1 MGKRSAN
8 ILIYHCKSLADCI
21 FLRMISNVLEIST
34 ITDGTILR
42 RVRNPCFITAIS
54 RQFESCRFWSLNQ
67 PIIEMRRASGE
78 GTKIELSGMIFNC
91 LAIITL
97 AFIGKSV
104 QPEALLRCLCCG
116 TEIAQW
122 ARHGAMF
129 GCTRST
135 AQICQEHNFPLDS
148 KHNWSIM
155 GLSDLVIGL
164 SVSQSGHLWFWRSNV
179 QYIRFTSFS

>member
-116 TEIAQW
+116 TEISQW
-122 ARHGAMF
+122 ARHGLCLADPV
-129 GCTRST
+129 
-135 AQICQEHNFPLDS
+135 QQLI
-148 KHNWSIM
+148 SIRKVIF
-155 GLSDLVIGL
+155 SWIPTTIDL
-164 SVSQSGHLWFWRSNV
+164 LWD
-179 QYIRFTSFS
+179 YLTL